1 MYLDR
6 RDVDVAALSFKLG
19 SHTSPL
25 SRRQRN
31 FHDPL
36 FFVLLERYSLQSVN
50 KSLTI
55 DLYRSLSLTSEAHER
70 TSARAHERTS
80 ARAHE
85 RTSARA
91 HERTSAIAIDRA
103 RGGGGGG
110 GRQ

>member
-25 SRRQRN
+25 SRRHLN
-31 FHDPL
+31 FHDAL
-36 FFVLLERYSLQSVN
+36 FFVRLKRYSLQSVN

-55 DLYRSLSLTSEAHER
+55 DLYRSLSLTSER

-91 HERTSAIAIDRA
+91 HERTSAIAIDRDRSRA
-103 RGGGGGG
+103 WGGEG
-110 GRQ
+110 